1 MGALLVERTGAGV
14 IVRAEESGEPIPPP
28 PFTLADGRTQVYID
42 ESALPAF
49 DQLEPEV
56 LAALRA
62 ELRPD
67 GVGLPAIRLLSPRA
81 GLAAPNGSR
90 PLALR
95 LSEALDVEVVAPDG
109 ELVMLPGG
117 ELFSAGPQTGWV
129 GFRPGRSKLH
139 DGPSF
144 PVPEWQDGLSTSLR
158 TRPIDPRISVT
169 PIPAGVWVRTAG
181 QPARPHSDIGFRV
194 PLSRNRLAIVVGAPG
209 EPLPAAEALA
219 AFVGGLPAQ
228 LRETFGLI
236 GYGPEPVSVRPIAQQ
251 LAELIGQAV
260 HGCHAVPQ
268 YLPAGGQTWLVPDDS
283 GRPSWLP
290 FVLESTY
297 QPGVPP
303 IPRNWLPPVSG
314 LTEAGTGTFWLQDGW
329 LVDVLPAGLLV
340 RPVRVPVDPVASRLP
355 ISPDAVN
362 FVISSAG
369 GPPPQR
375 VLTAVER
382 LAGELPAAARER
394 LRLIATPHADP
405 TYLGRLAASLKVDVH
420 VLGAAGPGPAVESFA
435 SAPLGAHPWEAS
447 TGVVPAGIGGQT
459 VAWIPAPPSGAS
471 SVDQPTAQLPTV
483 AQRSPAAPAGN
494 EPATGSA
501 GAAPQ
506 PIPHQPTEPL
516 RIVSPVVVDAE
527 GRMRPIG
534 DGWRP
539 GQADAAPLVA
549 PAADVVSVPPV
560 PAALGPATPLPQLS
574 PPQSAQAQ
582 APEPSAPDAQ
592 PSTDHEARGPIT
604 PALAAIAEADTPAGP
619 EKPVEERR
627 PVVASP
633 VAVPVTA
640 TSVQIPAVASSTP
653 LPSMKP
659 AEPEPE
665 PEPEPAAPVRTEAV
679 PEAPAPVASPPVASA
694 GGPPAAAPRV
704 SAAPAPPSATPAPRP
719 APSPMAPAAQPTPP
733 PAAAAPGPAPVA
745 PAAAINRMSAPAA
758 APAVSAP
765 VGPPGHAP
773 APTLDPAAVAQRPAP
788 EQTVAAV
795 PVSTTAVPA
804 EPAVQQAVSGAVNSA
819 AAEDSKNEVAQDTA
833 ESQSAAERTT
843 TLNLADIRATAV
855 HEGSAEADSAHQ
867 GETAATEQVSF
878 AEAAETSADA
888 SEAVA
893 EAETRDQ
900 AAAAVLKPLLLVDH
914 ASTEEDR
921 QQFKKS
927 LGWKYDAAT
936 RSVTRLLAERPGLR
950 GGMPVDDA
958 MLTEL
963 AAVHVFATSDQR
975 EFVNAIRTGDVAS
988 HYPFISCLAGG
999 LRRLPSLQG
1008 LVVRGGPGDA
1018 ETVEDYVVGSELV
1031 EPAPMLGVSDESASV
1046 PGSVELLIWSVT
1058 ARRLGGLA
1066 ADENSADVVFPPA
1079 TSYRVLAVE
1088 ADAGR
1093 VLLTEVGKKQRSE
1106 EACKRHD
1113 ARVLERLTEA
1123 AKNRDERPAADAT
1136 EPDRER
1142 YSVLL
1147 GEPTSPFA
1155 KAAGVDR

>member
-1 MGALLVERTGAGV
+1 MGALVVERTGAGV
-14 IVRAEESGEPIPPP
+14 VVRAEGSGAPIPPP
-28 PFTLADGRTQVYID
+28 PFTLADGRTQVCID

-49 DQLEPEV
+49 DQLDPEV

-117 ELFSAGPQTGWV
+117 ELFSAGQQTGWV
-129 GFRPGRSKLH
+129 RFRPGRAKLH
-139 DGPSF
+139 DGPSY
-144 PVPEWQDGLSTSLR
+144 PIPEWQDGLSTSLR

-169 PIPAGVWVRTAG
+169 PIPAGIWVRTAG
-181 QPARPHSDIGFRV
+181 QPGRPHSDIGFRV
-194 PLSRNRLAIVVGAPG
+194 PLSRDRLAIVVGAPG
-209 EPLPAAEALA
+209 EPLPATEALA
-219 AFVGGLPAQ
+219 ALVGGFPAQ

-251 LAELIGQAV
+251 LAELIGQPV

-268 YLPAGGQTWLVPDDS
+268 YLPEGGQTWLVPDES

-290 FVLESTY
+290 FVLESIY

-303 IPRNWLPPVSG
+303 IPRNWLSPMSG
-314 LTEAGTGTFWLQDGW
+314 LTGAGTGTFWLQDGW

-375 VLTAVER
+375 VLAAVER

-394 LRLIATPHADP
+394 LRLIATPHAEPD
-405 TYLGRLAASLKVDVH
+405 YLGRLATSLKVDVH
-420 VLGAAGPGPAVESFA
+420 LLGTAGPGPAVESA
-435 SAPLGAHPWEAS
+435 VSAPLAAHPWEAS
-447 TGVVPAGIGGQT
+447 TGVVPAGTGGQT
-459 VAWIPAPPSGAS
+459 AAWIPAPPSGAS
-471 SVDQPTAQLPTV
+471 SSAAQPTTQLPTV
-483 AQRSPAAPAGN
+483 AQQSPATPAPGH
-494 EPATGSA
+494 PATTPVV
-501 GAAPQ
+501 AAPQ
-506 PIPHQPTEPL
+506 PNRRQPTEPL
-516 RIVSPVVVDAE
+516 RIGSPVVVDAE

-534 DGWRP
+534 DGWRS
-539 GQADAAPLVA
+539 GQVDASPPAA
-549 PAADVVSVPPV
+549 PAAEMAAVPPAPV
-560 PAALGPATPLPQLS
+560 DLGPATPLPQLS
-574 PPQSAQAQ
+574 EQQSTR
-582 APEPSAPDAQ
+582 APAPSAPDAQ
-592 PSTDHEARGPIT
+592 QPSHQGPGEPIT
-604 PALAAIAEADTPAGP
+604 PTRAAIVEAEVPQS
-619 EKPVEERR
+619 VETRKL
-627 PVVASP
+627 VVASP

-653 LPSMKP
+653 LPSMEH
-659 AEPEPE
+659 AAPEPG
-665 PEPEPAAPVRTEAV
+665 PEPEPAAPLRSDVA
-679 PEAPAPVASPPVASA
+679 PEAPAPVAPPPVAPPPVA
-694 GGPPAAAPRV
+694 PAAGPPPVAPRM
-704 SAAPAPPSATPAPRP
+704 SAAPVPAPP
-719 APSPMAPAAQPTPP
+719 APSQPSPPPVAPAAQPTPR
-733 PAAAAPGPAPVA
+733 PATAAPGPAQAA
-745 PAAAINRMSAPAA
+745 PAAAINRIPAPAA
-758 APAVSAP
+758 
-765 VGPPGHAP
+765 
-773 APTLDPAAVAQRPAP
+773 TLAAAQRRPAP
-788 EQTVAAV
+788 EQILSAV
-795 PVSTTAVPA
+795 PVSTTVVPA
-804 EPAVQQAVSGAVNSA
+804 EPAASAAPLVVSDTVESA
-819 AAEDSKNEVAQDTA
+819 AAEDATNEGAQDDATD
-833 ESQSAAERTT
+833 SQSAAEQTT
-843 TLNLADIRATAV
+843 TLNPADNRAASV
-855 HEGSAEADSAHQ
+855 HSAHHQ
-867 GETAATEQVSF
+867 ETAAAEQVSSV
-878 AEAAETSADA
+878 EATETNADA
-888 SEAVA
+888 PEAVA
-893 EAETRDQ
+893 EAETDDEVT
-900 AAAAVLKPLLLVDH
+900 AAALKPLLLVDH

-1018 ETVEDYVVGSELV
+1018 ETVEEYVVGSELV
-1031 EPAPMLGVSDESASV
+1031 EPAPMLGVSDESAPV

-1066 ADENSADVVFPPA
+1066 SDENSADVVFPPA

-1106 EACKRHD
+1106 EARKRHD

-1123 AKNRDERPAADAT
+1123 AKNRDERPAADVAA
-1136 EPDRER
+1136 PDRER